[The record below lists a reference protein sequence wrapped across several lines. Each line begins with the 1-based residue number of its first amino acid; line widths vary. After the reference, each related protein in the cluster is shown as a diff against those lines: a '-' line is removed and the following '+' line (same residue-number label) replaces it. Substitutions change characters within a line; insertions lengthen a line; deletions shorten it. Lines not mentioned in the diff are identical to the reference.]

1 MAGDIY
7 NDTSYFKNL
16 YVTFVHFIQP
26 NRYVDEQ
33 KNDQMKNN
41 FSWIE
46 KKLVQFVLHC
56 KKFLVTMF
64 LC

>member
-41 FSWIE
+41 FS
-46 KKLVQFVLHC
+46 
-56 KKFLVTMF
+56 
-64 LC
+64 